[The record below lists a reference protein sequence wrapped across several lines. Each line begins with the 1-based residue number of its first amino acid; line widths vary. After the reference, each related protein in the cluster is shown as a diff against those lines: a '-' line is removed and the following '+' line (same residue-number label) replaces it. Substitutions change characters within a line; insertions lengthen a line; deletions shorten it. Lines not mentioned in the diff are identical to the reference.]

1 MQPSLVREILK
12 ATANPAII
20 PFAAGNPAPDAF
32 PVEEVRRITAGILQE
47 NPIGALQYSVT
58 EGYPALRE
66 KVKEMLENHYGIPT
80 KDNDLIIIS
89 GAQQG
94 ADLATKALVNEG
106 DTVLC
111 EDPSFVG
118 VLNCFRSYHCN
129 LVGVEMESD
138 GINLEKLEKAMQ
150 EQPNVK
156 LLYLIPNFQNPTGI
170 TTSEAKRRE
179 VLRLAKK
186 YNVMI
191 LEDNPYGDLR
201 YSGTPLPSIKSFD
214 DAGQVIY
221 IGSFSKILAPGIRV
235 GFVLA
240 PKPIIEKMT
249 VGKQCADVHTP
260 ILVQM
265 IAERFLSTCDLAAHI
280 EKIRSLYRGKLS
292 LMLDGIQAEFAP
304 SIAYTRPEGGMFLWC
319 TLPKGADMI
328 DFCNRSIAEKVA
340 VVPGVAFLAKETD
353 PCRSF
358 RMNFTTPTD
367 DGIVEGI
374 KRLGKLTRE
383 LF

>member
-328 DFCNRSIAEKVA
+328 DFCNRGIAEKVA